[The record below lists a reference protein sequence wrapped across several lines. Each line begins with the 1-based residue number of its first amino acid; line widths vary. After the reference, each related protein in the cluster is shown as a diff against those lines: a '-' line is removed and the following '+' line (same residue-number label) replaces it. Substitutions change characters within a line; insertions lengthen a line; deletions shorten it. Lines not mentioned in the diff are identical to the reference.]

1 MENLKQQ
8 QCLCLINMPFC
19 CCYLVSVIVD
29 SRHEL
34 LERVLSNQADAV
46 SQVPGRSVLE
56 SQVLTLRA

>member
-19 CCYLVSVIVD
+19 CCCLVSVIVD

-46 SQVPGRSVLE
+46 SQVLGRSVLD